1 MKEKTIKKMM
11 MTIILLFLSS
21 TAIAENVIT
30 EDEKK
35 WNPENERTITSAPKL
50 SIDDSFLYIYTEK
63 QLDNATISI
72 QNANGNIIYSIVTT
86 IPACQTY
93 SIPVSSLNNGK
104 YTFSLTMCNGN
115 KYILADI
122 LIDN

>member
-11 MTIILLFLSS
+11 MTIIMLFLSN
-21 TAIAENVIT
+21 TVIAENVIT

-50 SIDDSFLYIYTEK
+50 SIDESFLYIYSEK
-63 QLDNATISI
+63 QLDNVNISI
-72 QNANGNIIYSIVTT
+72 QNADGNIIYSIVTT

-93 SIPVSSLNNGK
+93 SIPVSGLNNGE
-104 YTFSLTMCNGN
+104 YTFSLIMND
-115 KYILADI
+115 KYIFANV
-122 LIDN
+122 LINN